1 MALLSFMAVAE
12 RLITA
17 LKRRAIDTGAEA
29 MDTGAEAM
37 DTGAEAMDTA
47 LQAADTRAAIDIF
60 ALIKR
65 VVKNKTDR

>member
-1 MALLSFMAVAE
+1 MALLSFMTVAE

-17 LKRRAIDTGAEA
+17 LKRRA

-37 DTGAEAMDTA
+37 ETA
-47 LQAADTRAAIDIF
+47 LQAADTSARVMDTGAAIDIL

>member
-17 LKRRAIDTGAEA
+17 LKRRAVDTE
-29 MDTGAEAM
+29 
-37 DTGAEAMDTA
+37 AEAMDTA
-47 LQAADTRAAIDIF
+47 LQAADTSARAMYTRAAIDIL

>member
-1 MALLSFMAVAE
+1 MALLSFMTVAE

-17 LKRRAIDTGAEA
+17 LKRR
-29 MDTGAEAM
+29 AM

-47 LQAADTRAAIDIF
+47 LQAADTSARVMDTGAAIDIL

>member
-17 LKRRAIDTGAEA
+17 LKRRAV
-29 MDTGAEAM
+29 

-47 LQAADTRAAIDIF
+47 LQAADTSARVMDTRAAIDIF

>member
-17 LKRRAIDTGAEA
+17 LKRRA
-29 MDTGAEAM
+29 M

-47 LQAADTRAAIDIF
+47 LQATDTSARVMDTRAAIDIL

>member
-1 MALLSFMAVAE
+1 MALLSFVAVAE
-12 RLITA
+12 RLITV
-17 LKRRAIDTGAEA
+17 LKRRAV
-29 MDTGAEAM
+29 

-47 LQAADTRAAIDIF
+47 LQAADTSARVMDTRAAIDIF

>member
-17 LKRRAIDTGAEA
+17 LKRRA
-29 MDTGAEAM
+29 M

-47 LQAADTRAAIDIF
+47 LQATDTSARVMDTRAAIDIF
-60 ALIKR
+60 ALFKR

>member
-17 LKRRAIDTGAEA
+17 LKRRAV
-29 MDTGAEAM
+29 

-47 LQAADTRAAIDIF
+47 LQAKDTSARVIDTRAAIDIF

-65 VVKNKTDR
+65 VVKNGTDR

>member
-17 LKRRAIDTGAEA
+17 LERRA
-29 MDTGAEAM
+29 MDTGAE
-37 DTGAEAMDTA
+37 TMDTA
-47 LQAADTRAAIDIF
+47 LQAADTSTRVMDTGAAIDIL
-60 ALIKR
+60 ALITR

>member
-17 LKRRAIDTGAEA
+17 LKQRAVGTGAGTMGTSA
-29 MDTGAEAM
+29 RAKDTSARVM
-37 DTGAEAMDTA
+37 
-47 LQAADTRAAIDIF
+47 DTRAAIDIL

>member
-17 LKRRAIDTGAEA
+17 LKRRAV
-29 MDTGAEAM
+29 

-47 LQAADTRAAIDIF
+47 LQAADTRAAIDIL

>member
-1 MALLSFMAVAE
+1 MSFMAVAE

-17 LKRRAIDTGAEA
+17 LKRRT
-29 MDTGAEAM
+29 MDTGAEAV
-37 DTGAEAMDTA
+37 DTGAGTMDTSA
-47 LQAADTRAAIDIF
+47 RVMDTRAAIDIF

>member
-17 LKRRAIDTGAEA
+17 LKRRT

-37 DTGAEAMDTA
+37 DTGVGTMDTSTRVM
-47 LQAADTRAAIDIF
+47 DTRAAIDILS
-60 ALIKR
+60 LIKR

>member
-17 LKRRAIDTGAEA
+17 LKRRA
-29 MDTGAEAM
+29 M

-47 LQAADTRAAIDIF
+47 LQAADTSARVMDTGAAIDIL

>member
-1 MALLSFMAVAE
+1 MALLSFMTVAE
-12 RLITA
+12 R
-17 LKRRAIDTGAEA
+17 R
-29 MDTGAEAM
+29 AM

-47 LQAADTRAAIDIF
+47 LQAADTSARVMDTGAVIDIL

>member
-17 LKRRAIDTGAEA
+17 LKRRAMDTEAEA
-29 MDTGAEAM
+29 MDTSARAK
-37 DTGAEAMDTA
+37 DTSVRVM
-47 LQAADTRAAIDIF
+47 DTRAAIDIL